1 MKMELDKKDHE
12 LQKALNE
19 LDTMKGEFNLK
30 LTRLKVME
38 MELYREK
45 LKNQEERES
54 KMKSHMSD

>member
-1 MKMELDKKDHE
+1 MQMKMDLDKKENE

-30 LTRLKVME
+30 MTRLKVME

-45 LKNQEERES
+45 MKNQEDRES
-54 KMKSHMSD
+54 RMKS

>member
-12 LQKALNE
+12 LHKALNE

-54 KMKSHMSD
+54 KMKSQMSN